1 MHNINKNVGK
11 LEKQTYISN
20 KLFYRK
26 LKIIIQSP
34 LTSLR
39 TYHVTHFRFVTHFR
53 ILKFKKKKISVV
65 FIVAQIRF
73 IVYF

>member
-53 ILKFKKKKISVV
+53 ILKFKKKINIFLLLHKLGLL
-65 FIVAQIRF
+65 
-73 IVYF
+73 

>member
-39 TYHVTHFRFVTHFR
+39 TYHVTHSRFVTHFR
-53 ILKFKKKKISVV
+53 ILKNAKII
-65 FIVAQIRF
+65 FLF
-73 IVYF
+73 FFNKF